1 MNLVILA
8 LNLLEFSCLQAGPLI
23 FRSGD
28 ELIMR
33 IDNLAQLRLQHDR
46 LSATLRLKGTGGER
60 SWVIDLMD
68 RVHPSSLVIDLSGYG
83 DAAAASFSIE
93 AAPGKIVGSHSVQP
107 IPRLETLQHSGL
119 ASGSLAAV
127 ERGVTWSGDL
137 PKIPLP
143 ELSRLRAVDLQPSP
157 RSVNSSDI
165 TYPVIAN
172 ADMPGVSSMNAV
184 LVSRQTFA
192 PADPSRC
199 SLYFSYRKSLFD
211 QKSGQL
217 AGYRKM
223 LVEVPLDQRWLEGS
237 GDATIT
243 LPSDAFAIHTTEDL
257 ERFGNRWDAPKG
269 YNMLGESSTGLF
281 QGGQTADIDEKG
293 RIYISNVADG
303 AGLIRFNPHTSKF
316 EQPPL
321 NFHDATKA
329 LLPADGE
336 WKRGWDRDLGQ
347 IVCVRGRVY
356 IVYDRNYRV
365 ITPNGKFETCSG
377 VVSVPQDHWDD
388 PEAFRGDIRLHA
400 GSWAGARHPLYS
412 TDVTVGLP
420 RRAGSPI
427 ATGAGI
433 AFGNFRLDLD
443 DKGNTTRLAVIKNLA
458 DTKAVDGTIL
468 PPTRQALERG
478 LPRQRLINVGGAGR
492 AFLDY
497 GYGECRM
504 SRAAL
509 ALTLPGGIA
518 GNLADASG
526 KHLTTYPNAPTGELT
541 IRFDIVGKI
550 RKEASRHF
558 RLAASLVGLSQG
570 PSYGITAIPGQPDA
584 AIGVCEY
591 SYYFSRL
598 DFSRRAT
605 DRKVYRSY
613 LPLHGQDRSAEF
625 PIQLGLGPYG
635 MSWIEHGG
643 ATWLYTV
650 GYTGMARLKFA
661 ENGRPLPAFSQESF
675 HRRLSPRPIDGRQR
689 DAVKDFLHVIPSLD
703 GRLVDIGRGRPGRGG
718 GAYSAGLELFDPAK
732 LGDSQTAVV
741 MNRCYGL
748 YTPVSR
754 VVFSA
759 AGKPARQEIFSATG
773 EIRPEYV
780 ADLRVPT
787 DKPTNLDPKVM
798 FHDVTSG
805 GSLRDRFG
813 FALPRNPAGG
823 SDANIAFSP
832 CRQYLVALQSGGH
845 VHAYSVAQ
853 RRFVDGVLLRRP
865 SGASF
870 KILGFSRPSETL
882 WTAPDGQMF
891 FSAMLDEAKSK
902 VVAFYRISVSAAG
915 RIEIEPHLTVRLT
928 GGGKEEPFDD
938 IARALLPDLKRMDG
952 SYDLVLGGDS
962 ANGGQSSVRLI
973 EDFIPPVRR

>member
-1 MNLVILA
+1 MNLVFLA
-8 LNLLEFSCLQAGPLI
+8 LNLLDVSFLQAEPPI

-46 LSATLRLKGTGGER
+46 LSATVRLKGTGGER
-60 SWVIDLMD
+60 RWVVDLMD
-68 RVHPSSLVIDLSGYG
+68 RVQPNALVIDLSGYG

-107 IPRLETLQHSGL
+107 VPRLEALQHRGL
-119 ASGSLAAV
+119 AADSCAAI

-143 ELSRLRAVDLQPSP
+143 DLPRLRPVDLQPP
-157 RSVNSSDI
+157 ARSVNSSDI
-165 TYPVIAN
+165 TYPVITN

-217 AGYRKM
+217 AGYRKL
-223 LVEVPLDQRWLEGS
+223 LVEVPLDRRWLEGS
-237 GDATIT
+237 GDATII
-243 LPSDAFAIHTTEDL
+243 LPPDGFAIHTTDEL
-257 ERFGNRWDAPKG
+257 ERYGNRWDAPMG
-269 YNMLGESSTGLF
+269 YNILGESSTGLF

-293 RIYISNVADG
+293 RIYISNVPDG
-303 AGLIRFNPHTSKF
+303 AGLIRFNPHTAKF

-321 NFHDATKA
+321 NFHDAIKA
-329 LLPADGE
+329 LLPADSE

-377 VVSVPQDHWDD
+377 VVSVPQDHWDE
-388 PEAFRGDIRLHA
+388 PEAFRRDIRLHA

-412 TDVTVGLP
+412 TDVAVGLP

-427 ATGAGI
+427 ATETGI

-443 DKGNTTRLAVIKNLA
+443 ARGNTARLAMIKNLA
-458 DTKAVDGTIL
+458 DTKAADGSIL

-492 AFLDY
+492 AFLNY

-526 KHLTTYPNAPTGELT
+526 KHLTTYPNAPAGELT

-550 RKEASRHF
+550 RNEASRHS

-570 PSYGITAIPGQPDA
+570 PGYGITAIPGQPDA

-598 DFSRRAT
+598 DFARRAT

-613 LPLHGQDRSAEF
+613 LPLHGQDRSGEF
-625 PIQLGLGPYG
+625 PIPLGLGPYG
-635 MSWIEHGG
+635 TNWIEHGG
-643 ATWLYTV
+643 ATWLYTA
-650 GYTGMARLKFA
+650 GYTGMGRLKFA
-661 ENGRPLPAFSQESF
+661 ENGKSLTSFTQELF
-675 HRRLSPRPIDGRQR
+675 HRRLSPRPVDGRQR

-703 GRLVDIGRGRPGRGG
+703 GRLIDIGRGRPGRGG
-718 GAYSAGLELFDPAK
+718 GAYSAGLELFDPVK

-754 VVFSA
+754 VVMSA
-759 AGKPARQEIFSATG
+759 AGKPARQEIFCATG

-780 ADLRVPT
+780 ADLKDPT
-787 DKPTNLDPKVM
+787 ERPVNQDPKLM
-798 FHDVTSG
+798 SYDVTSG

-813 FALPRNPAGG
+813 FALPRNLAGG
-823 SDANIAFSP
+823 SDATIAFSP
-832 CRQYLVALQSGGH
+832 CRQYIVALQSGGH
-845 VHAYSVAQ
+845 VHTYSVAQ
-853 RRFVDGVLLRRP
+853 RRFVDGVLLRRS

-870 KILGFSRPSETL
+870 KMLGFSRPSETL

-891 FSAMLDEAKSK
+891 FSAMLDEAKSR
-902 VVAFYRISVSAAG
+902 VVAFYRVSVSAAG
-915 RIEIEPHLTVRLT
+915 RIEIQPHLTVRLNGT
-928 GGGKEEPFDD
+928 GKEEPFDD

-952 SYDLVLGGDS
+952 SYDLVLGGDT
-962 ANGGQSSVRLI
+962 ANGGQSSVRVI
-973 EDFIPPVRR
+973 DDFILPRMR